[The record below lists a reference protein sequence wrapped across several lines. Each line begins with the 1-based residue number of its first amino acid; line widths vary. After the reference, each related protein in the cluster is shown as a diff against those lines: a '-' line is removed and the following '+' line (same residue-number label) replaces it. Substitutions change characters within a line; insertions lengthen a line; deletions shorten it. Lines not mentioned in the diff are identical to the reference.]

1 MLLDLQS
8 FPVLKHQ
15 ENVIDTTETHTE
27 SKYLSYKKLEDK
39 KDEDLKKED
48 EEELEEDDED
58 EEELEEDDEE
68 EVVVTKSNRKPQ
80 VKKVSAAAGF
90 KDADLT
96 PINKSL

>member
-48 EEELEEDDED
+48 D
-58 EEELEEDDEE
+58 EELEEDDEE
-68 EVVVTKSNRKPQ
+68 E
-80 VKKVSAAAGF
+80 
-90 KDADLT
+90 DEELEEDDE
-96 PINKSL
+96 